1 MSFSSPIPWFS
12 VGLPFPGCVKGQGT
26 LENRKALEGN
36 RSVLEVTALCP
47 EADGSRRMF
56 PCYPVG
62 RGSRCESLSEQEPGF
77 PVI

>member
-1 MSFSSPIPWFS
+1 M
-12 VGLPFPGCVKGQGT
+12 KGQVT
-26 LENRKALEGN
+26 LENRKALEGH
-36 RSVLEVTALCP
+36 RSVLKLAALDP
-47 EADGSRRMF
+47 EADGPRCMF